1 MSKDKLSKLL
11 STVAVA
17 VLCISPLVMLL
28 FEQEKTAAIAG
39 SVMVGSALG
48 SILGI
53 IALVLNKGRS
63 KMVVVLSAIPMCLI
77 ALFLLLAIPYYFYG

>member
-1 MSKDKLSKLL
+1 MSRDKLSKLL
-11 STVAVA
+11 SAAAVA

-28 FEQEKTAAIAG
+28 FEQEKTEAIAG
-39 SVMVGSALG
+39 GMMVGSALG